1 MKNKKQ
7 FILFD
12 NDGVLVHTEPLYY
25 EANLKTFAEM
35 GIQVDEKSYHDI
47 MIAGS
52 SIFSI
57 AESKGFNA
65 HEIRLWRDKRNEY
78 YQQLISTQDIVIPG
92 ALKVIEALS
101 KRFQMGIVTT
111 SRRVDFEMI
120 HKEGHFTQY
129 MEFILCVEDYPRAKP
144 YPDPY
149 LAGLLRFK
157 ATRDQAIVVEDSER
171 GLRSALNAGIDCIIV
186 ENAFT
191 ATHDFTGALSRIKKL
206 DGLLDL
212 L

>member
-35 GIQVDEKSYHDI
+35 GIQVDEKSYHEI
-47 MIAGS
+47 MIAGATL
-52 SIFSI
+52 FSI
-57 AESKGFNA
+57 AESKGYNEN
-65 HEIRLWRDKRNEY
+65 EIRVWRDKRNEY
-78 YQQLISTQDIVIPG
+78 YQELISSRDIVIPG
-92 ALKVIEALS
+92 ALQVIEELS

-111 SRRVDFEMI
+111 SRRADFEII
-120 HKEGHFTQY
+120 HKEGHFTQH

-149 LAGLLRFK
+149 QAGLLRFK
-157 ATRDQAIVVEDSER
+157 ATPDQAIVIEDSER

-191 ATHDFTGALSRIKKL
+191 VTHDFTGALSQINKL
-206 DGLLDL
+206 EALLDIL
-212 L
+212 